1 VTHQTSWLASTG
13 QYDVRQGEAGVS
25 GCALQGVGP
34 VEVTR
39 FLWGL
44 AVLDHLPKPAAAGLY
59 DKLAQMPLTSFT
71 AECLDQILQ
80 VLCCAVLCCAVLC
93 CTVLCCLTF
102 EGHEVACHA
111 VQALVMTE
119 CVHIWVAPCQ
129 ICTDDSRDHWT
140 IWLSLKSSTLA
151 TPDTH
156 PYTFLGSKVHS
167 KWMLLQDW

>member
-1 VTHQTSWLASTG
+1 MVTHQTSWLASTG

-80 VLCCAVLCCAVLC
+80 VLRCAVLCCLA
-93 CTVLCCLTF
+93 F

-111 VQALVMTE
+111 VLRLTASTR
-119 CVHIWVAPCQ
+119 
-129 ICTDDSRDHWT
+129 DDQMCSYLGGP
-140 IWLSLKSSTLA
+140 LSNL
-151 TPDTH
+151 H
-156 PYTFLGSKVHS
+156 R
-167 KWMLLQDW
+167 